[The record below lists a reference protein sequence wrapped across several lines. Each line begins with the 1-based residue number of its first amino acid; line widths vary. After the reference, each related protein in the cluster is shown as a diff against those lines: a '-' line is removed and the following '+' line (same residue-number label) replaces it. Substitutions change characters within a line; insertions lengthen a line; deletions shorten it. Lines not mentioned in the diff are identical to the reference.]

1 MCRNLDQTL
10 RCSGEVRWL
19 RQTLKSHCVAI
30 SLHMVH
36 YESEAGEGHTLLRDL
51 RKQQDRDDT
60 SFE

>member
-1 MCRNLDQTL
+1 MCRSLDQTL
-10 RCSGEVRWL
+10 RRSGEVHWL

-30 SLHMVH
+30 SRHMVY
-36 YESEAGEGHTLLRDL
+36 YESEAGERHTHLRDL